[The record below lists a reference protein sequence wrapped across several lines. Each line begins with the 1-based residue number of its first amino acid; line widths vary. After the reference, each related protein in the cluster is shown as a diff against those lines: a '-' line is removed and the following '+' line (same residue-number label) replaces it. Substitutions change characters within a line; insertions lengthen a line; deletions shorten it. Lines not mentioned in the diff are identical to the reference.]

1 MIKIG
6 LHKIDKPEAVAMLYN
21 LEKDNYDDYIS
32 DCRKRLSS
40 FHFTYKI
47 SLELLQIA
55 VAKKPALSLQKKWFN
70 YGLNCISE
78 FCRLAHFPNQEKE
91 AQIDRTGNFVIK
103 VERLN
108 ELTAIEKPIQLARI
122 ARDEEKEKAI
132 ASFPADFL
140 DLDRNITFGHIY
152 ANTLTKLEI
161 EYSLTGNFNKEYFAS
176 LVEVYQKNSSNIQSK
191 ISPDTSFILYYLHP
205 YVLAFNSLAENDE
218 PKFNENLIK
227 ALEAHKE
234 VWGQKKAMNRGGTPL
249 CRENEGFLSLECTAL
264 AAMAYDKG
272 WKLEVESDYMPSF
285 MVDGSIND

>member
-1 MIKIG
+1 MKKIE
-6 LHKIDKPEAVAMLYN
+6 LHKIDKQEAVVMLYN

-47 SLELLQIA
+47 LLELLEISVLQ
-55 VAKKPALSLQKKWFN
+55 KTELPLQKKWFN
-70 YGLNCISE
+70 YALNCISE
-78 FCRLAHFPNQEKE
+78 FCRLAHFPNQERE
-91 AQIDRTGNFVIK
+91 AQIDSTGNFVIK

-122 ARDEEKEKAI
+122 ARDKEKEKAI
-132 ASFPADFL
+132 ASFPIDFL
-140 DLDRNITFGHIY
+140 GLDRNTAFGSIY

-161 EYSLTGNFNKEYFAS
+161 EYSLTGNFNKEYFAR
-176 LVEVYQKNSSNIQSK
+176 LVEVYEKNLPNIQAK

-218 PKFNENLIK
+218 AKFNENLIK

-234 VWGQKKAMNRGGTPL
+234 VWSQKKAMNRGGTPL
-249 CRENEGFLSLECTAL
+249 CRENEGFLSWGCTAL
-264 AAMAYDKG
+264 ATIAYDKG
-272 WKLEVESDYMPSF
+272 WKLKVESDYIPSF
-285 MVDGSIND
+285 MVDGSINR